1 MIDDFHLK
9 YRKIPIT
16 VSIKGNEGIRDFRF
30 IIDTGAS
37 YSIINEKIL
46 KPIGYSKNDFFKT
59 ERLNGFAGNSI
70 VVDFLKVKTFNC
82 LGLIRRNFEIGAME
96 FSPRAFYDGIL
107 GIDFFLNHTL
117 CIDFK
122 KGKVKLDS

>member
-1 MIDDFHLK
+1 MVDNFEIK
-9 YRKIPIT
+9 YRKIPIN
-16 VSIKGNEGIRDFRF
+16 VSIYGVEKIGYFTF

-37 YSIINEKIL
+37 YSIINEKLL

-70 VVDFLKVKTFNC
+70 SVDFLKVKTFNC

-107 GIDFFLNHTL
+107 GIDFFLNHIL
-117 CIDFK
+117 CVDFK
-122 KGKVKLDS
+122 KGKVKLDI